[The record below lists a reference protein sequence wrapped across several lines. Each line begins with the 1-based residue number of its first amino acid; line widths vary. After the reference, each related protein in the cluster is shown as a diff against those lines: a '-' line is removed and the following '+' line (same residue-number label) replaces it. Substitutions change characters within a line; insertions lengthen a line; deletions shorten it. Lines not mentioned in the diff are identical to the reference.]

1 MEQRERSWP
10 AEQRYYSRDCAN
22 RPTKDSMDYWARSD
36 FGALPDPRL
45 LRREKIDAIQRGDNF
60 TAHEQ
65 LLQVIAVTELFVA
78 EDAQPKICG
87 GVSIL
92 V

>member
-1 MEQRERSWP
+1 LA
-10 AEQRYYSRDCAN
+10 AEQRYYSRECAN
-22 RPTKDSMDYWARSD
+22 RPTKDSPDYDERSD
-36 FGALPDPRL
+36 FGALRDPRVL
-45 LRREKIDAIQRGDNF
+45 GREKIDAIQRGDDF

-65 LLQVIAVTELFVA
+65 LLQVVAVTELFVT
-78 EDAQPKICG
+78 EDADPKVRG